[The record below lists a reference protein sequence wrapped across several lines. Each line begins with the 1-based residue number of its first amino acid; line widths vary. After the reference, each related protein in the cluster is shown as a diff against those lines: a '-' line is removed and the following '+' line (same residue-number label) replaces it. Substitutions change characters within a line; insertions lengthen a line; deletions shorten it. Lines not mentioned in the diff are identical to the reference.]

1 MQCGG
6 SSCERRWTISAKS
19 FRPAAD
25 LVWDAKGNNTAA
37 VIFLNAVKGD
47 HFKEIA
53 EVSREDL
60 TK

>member
-1 MQCGG
+1 MNGDGPYLQ
-6 SSCERRWTISAKS
+6 SPSESAKS

-37 VIFLNAVKGD
+37 VIFLNAGEGD